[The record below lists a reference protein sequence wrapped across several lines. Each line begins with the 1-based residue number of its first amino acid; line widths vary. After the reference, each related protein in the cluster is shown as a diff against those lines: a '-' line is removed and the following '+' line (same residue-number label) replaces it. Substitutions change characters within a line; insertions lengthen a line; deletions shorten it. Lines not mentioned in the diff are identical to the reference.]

1 MISVEGG
8 GGVGQ
13 LGEKKGMLGALV
25 LVAGLAVLL
34 ILTEIESL
42 QKNMG
47 PSIFQI
53 AGRDELGAW
62 QL

>member
-1 MISVEGG
+1 MIFIEGG

-13 LGEKKGMLGALV
+13 LGKKKGRLEA

-34 ILTEIESL
+34 IPAERESL

-47 PSIFQI
+47 PSMFQI